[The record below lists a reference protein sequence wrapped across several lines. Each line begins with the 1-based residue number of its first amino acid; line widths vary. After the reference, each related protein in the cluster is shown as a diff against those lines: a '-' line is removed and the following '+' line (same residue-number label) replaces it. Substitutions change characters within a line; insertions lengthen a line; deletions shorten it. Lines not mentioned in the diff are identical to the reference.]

1 MLIRWVSV
9 KDDQTGWGV
18 KQSEFLI
25 DLVNGFAYK
34 AGGYRTHKEY
44 VGLIPES
51 AWLVA
56 VCAISVLVLLS
67 GFSARE
73 M

>member
-1 MLIRWVSV
+1 M
-9 KDDQTGWGV
+9 
-18 KQSEFLI
+18 

-34 AGGYRTHKEY
+34 AGGYRTPKEY
-44 VGLIPES
+44 MGLIPED

-56 VCAISVLVLLS
+56 ICAISVFVLLS
-67 GFSARE
+67 GFSARK

>member
-1 MLIRWVSV
+1 M
-9 KDDQTGWGV
+9 
-18 KQSEFLI
+18 

-34 AGGYRTHKEY
+34 AGGYRTPKEY
-44 VGLIPES
+44 MGLIPEG
-51 AWLVA
+51 AWLVV

>member
-1 MLIRWVSV
+1 M
-9 KDDQTGWGV
+9 
-18 KQSEFLI
+18 

-34 AGGYRTHKEY
+34 AGGYRTPKEY
-44 VGLIPES
+44 MGLIPED

-56 VCAISVLVLLS
+56 IFLNFVSVRTIKGRSSYAISVLVLLS
-67 GFSARE
+67 GLSARK